1 MKSQRLSVVYKSLN
15 GLIVAGLLLASPA
28 SIATP
33 VLEQSL
39 EAIVANPSEKIL
51 TKEELYFGLSKP
63 AGGTVSE
70 AEWQLFLNLAIAPR
84 FPAGLTVVAAEGQYL
99 NNSNEL
105 TKENTKLVILI
116 YENSPTKNQ
125 AIAQII
131 DIYKR
136 MFDQE
141 SVLRVTSSVKVSF

>member
-1 MKSQRLSVVYKSLN
+1 MKFPRLSVVQKSLN
-15 GLIVAGLLLASPA
+15 GLVIAGLLLVSPA
-28 SIATP
+28 SNATP
-33 VLEQSL
+33 VRAQSL
-39 EAIVANPSEKIL
+39 AALVENPSEKIL

-70 AEWQLFLNLAIAPR
+70 AEWQLFVNRVITPR
-84 FPAGLTVVAAEGQYL
+84 FPTGLTVVAASGQYL
-99 NNSNEL
+99 NSSSKL

-125 AIAQII
+125 MIAQII

-136 MFDQE
+136 LFSQE
-141 SVLRVTSSVKVSF
+141 SVLRVTSSVRVSF